1 MKKHLEVKLFHRTQR
16 DLATVVNKVI
26 DNHWENKISEQQM
39 IEYIKML
46 YKNNPDKFVKENHF
60 TTIVKQQ
67 CGKRRL
73 GIIKKILDNDY
84 LEI

>member
-1 MKKHLEVKLFHRTQR
+1 LEVKLFHRTQR

-39 IEYIKML
+39 IEYIKIL
-46 YKNNPDKFVKENHF
+46 YKNNPDQFVKENQF
-60 TTIVKQQ
+60 TTVIKQQ

-73 GIIKKILDNDY
+73 RIIKRILDNDY

>member
-1 MKKHLEVKLFHRTQR
+1 MEVKLFHRTQR

-39 IEYIKML
+39 IEYIKIL
-46 YKNNPDKFVKENHF
+46 YKNNPDQFVKENQF
-60 TTIVKQQ
+60 TTVIKQQ

-73 GIIKKILDNDY
+73 RIIKRILDNDY